1 MWIPPGLT
9 SGPRTQEFKQEQNE
23 HGPGYWQYA
32 QGPLHHS
39 KLRGSNRVVGEK
51 VPANWLTGC
60 HSLEICA
67 QNENGE
73 FIILNLKLFHS
84 SEHTKKD
91 VVSSEVRSH
100 RATPSAQQ
108 CTRRPWKL
116 TIFIGQ
122 PVHLVPWFARRGPP
136 TKPQQSKP
144 KRQRTEAEE
153 RKSN

>member
-23 HGPGYWQYA
+23 QGPGFWQYA
-32 QGPLHHS
+32 QGPLHQS

-51 VPANWLTGC
+51 GPENWLTGC

-73 FIILNLKLFHS
+73 FIILNLQLFHS
-84 SEHTKKD
+84 PEHTKKD

-100 RATPSAQQ
+100 RLHHQPNKVQGGPGNHPQANLYTWSPGSPGEDIQQNPNNPSPRDSELKQ
-108 CTRRPWKL
+108 K
-116 TIFIGQ
+116 
-122 PVHLVPWFARRGPP
+122 
-136 TKPQQSKP
+136 K
-144 KRQRTEAEE
+144 E
-153 RKSN
+153 N